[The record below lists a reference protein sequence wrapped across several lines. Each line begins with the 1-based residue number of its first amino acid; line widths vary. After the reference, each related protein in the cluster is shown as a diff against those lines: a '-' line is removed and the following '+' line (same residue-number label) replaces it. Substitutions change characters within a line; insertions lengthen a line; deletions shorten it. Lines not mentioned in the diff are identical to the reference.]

1 MASLTGLE
9 AVAVAKGLE
18 QELEDVSKHVDQARA
33 SVKAHDWLRAAQ
45 ALLEVQDRVG
55 RVLRE
60 IELAR
65 SQPMAGSAASKP
77 PPNPQA

>member
-1 MASLTGLE
+1 
-9 AVAVAKGLE
+9 VAKGLE
-18 QELEDVSKHVDQARA
+18 QELEDVSKHVDQAKA
-33 SVKAHDWLRAAQ
+33 SVKAFDWLRAAQ

-65 SQPMAGSAASKP
+65 SQPMGGSLGLEP
-77 PPNPQA
+77 PQDPKL